1 MFGMPYCQF
10 AVAEISAAPKW
21 VFRRK
26 IDEGESLHRHVIRS
40 SSMASAVW
48 RLKNTE
54 LFTLPIE
61 ESFRFAGLGASSSF
75 WIRVE
80 TLAHLVSFRERL
92 FCAGWRWPAQMNV
105 PRSYQ
110 LIFFSHR
117 DIYRIQGFLA
127 PMQMWGISFLVCLVL
142 VHNRFFN
149 EDFWRYFLWKWHAHL
164 PGIVWGSHQFTF
176 TCWNRFSVPFV
187 HHCDRQ
193 ALSHL
198 SIGCV
203 WGFGKNGCTRHSH
216 SLQLLLMHVYD
227 VLYI

>member
-149 EDFWRYFLWKWHAHL
+149 EDFWRYFLWKCTHICQASYEDRINSPSPAGTDFRCHL
-164 PGIVWGSHQFTF
+164 FT
-176 TCWNRFSVPFV
+176 TAI
-187 HHCDRQ
+187 DK
-193 ALSHL
+193 LSHL